1 MQIHN
6 IKRVHPNK
14 ESRRVG
20 RGGVH
25 GKTSGR
31 GTKGQKA
38 RAGHRMRPEM
48 RDTIKKLPK
57 KRGYGKNRARSVV
70 PLNLRPVVVNI
81 ALLEKNFDAGASV
94 TLATLVEKKV
104 IKAQKGK
111 MPIVKIL
118 GTGELTKK
126 LALTG
131 FRTSA
136 VSASAKAKIE
146 KAGGSVSEK

>member
-6 IKRVHPNK
+6 IKREHPNK

-48 RDTIKKLPK
+48 RDIIKKLPK

-70 PLNLRPVVVNI
+70 PMNLRPLVLNVGF
-81 ALLEKNFDAGASV
+81 LEKHFEAGASV
-94 TLATLVEKKV
+94 TFATLSEKKLV
-104 IKAQKGK
+104 KTQKGK
-111 MPIVKIL
+111 IPTVKIL
-118 GTGELTKK
+118 GNGEITKK
-126 LALTG
+126 LVLSG
-131 FRTSA
+131 LN
-136 VSASAKAKIE
+136 VSARAKAKIE